1 MQNAEWILKIMRED
15 NLIVSMSYAFALKVV
30 NVYKYIASG
39 CGERVMAT
47 QLLKSGTSI
56 GANVHEAVRAQSK
69 NDFIAKMSIAL
80 KESYETEYW
89 LSLLKDSEYISVA
102 EYNKLYKENCD
113 ITNVISRIILS
124 AKSNDNKEK

>member
-1 MQNAEWILKIMRED
+1 MRED
-15 NLIVSMSYAFALKVV
+15 NLIVSMSYAFALNVV
-30 NVYKYIASG
+30 KLYKRIANG
-39 CGERVMAT
+39 GERVMAT

-89 LSLLKDSEYISVA
+89 LSLLKDSEYIPV
-102 EYNKLYKENCD
+102 EDYNKLYKENCD

>member
-39 CGERVMAT
+39 SV
-47 QLLKSGTSI
+47 KSFFDWALTASCTF
-56 GANVHEAVRAQSK
+56 APMLVTLFK
-69 NDFIAKMSIAL
+69 AKMSIAL

-102 EYNKLYKENCD
+102 DYNKLYKENCD